1 MSSTSNSASPRW
13 ARVARERK
21 YVIAG
26 ALFSLLFT
34 FALVSHLSGAD
45 SSLLAFAK
53 PVTNNVV
60 PVNTFTSLEG
70 QSDGLEKLL
79 GPLKPSE
86 ESGFT

>member
-1 MSSTSNSASPRW
+1 
-13 ARVARERK
+13 VARERK
-21 YVIAG
+21 YIVAG

-34 FALVSHLSGAD
+34 FALVGHLSGAN
-45 SSLLAFAK
+45 SSLLALSK
-53 PVTNNVV
+53 PVTDRLV
-60 PVNTFTSLEG
+60 PDSFTDGLEN